1 VPPVGKTLAI
11 VNQKGGVGKTTTAVN
26 LAAALA
32 AEGCRVLALD
42 ADPQGHL
49 TLSLG
54 LRPALDQVTLY
65 DLLMDTSRAPEEGVV
80 PSHVPHLSVIPSTS
94 DLAGAEVQLCEV
106 GERHTRLARITHALR
121 RRYDFLL
128 IDCPPSLSL
137 ITLNALVAAEGL
149 IVPLECSFLATQ
161 GLRELLDTYE
171 RVRESLNKKLRIT
184 GILITMYDPRTL
196 HSREVVERVR
206 EQFGVQVFE
215 TVIPNSVRFRE
226 APVVGQSLLEYAPR
240 HPGAAAYR
248 RLAQEVRRRES

>member
-1 VPPVGKTLAI
+1 VGKVLAI

-32 AEGCRVLALD
+32 AEGQRVLALD
-42 ADPQGHL
+42 TDPQGHL

-54 LRPALDQVTLY
+54 VRPGPEQVTIY
-65 DLLMDTSRAPEEGVV
+65 DLLMDETRAPEEAVV
-80 PSHVPHLSVIPSTS
+80 PTQIPNLWLIPATS
-94 DLAGAEVQLCEV
+94 DLAGAEIQLCEV
-106 GERHTRLARITHALR
+106 GERHARLARVTRALR

-137 ITLNALVAAEGL
+137 LTLNALVAAEGL
-149 IVPLECSFLATQ
+149 IVPLECSYLATQ

-171 RVRESLNKKLRIT
+171 RVRQGLNKRLT
-184 GILITMYDPRTL
+184 LAGILITMFDPRTL

-206 EQFGVQVFE
+206 EGFGEVVFD

-226 APVVGQSLLEYAPR
+226 APVAGQSLLEYAPR

-248 RLAQEVRRRES
+248 RLAQEVMRRES